1 MRKTL
6 IALVLA
12 TFCLG
17 VPAYGEAR
25 EAIRPTTELTGTA
38 QSTVA
43 PVFAQIR
50 IQVGRDRRHRR
61 WAWRRYQYRRYNRYY
76 RYHQYR
82 RW

>member
-12 TFCLG
+12 TFFLG
-17 VPAYGEAR
+17 VPAYGETR
-25 EAIRPTTELTGTA
+25 EAIKLATELTGTA
-38 QSTVA
+38 NSTVT
-43 PVFAQIR
+43 PTFGQIR

-61 WAWRRYQYRRYNRYY
+61 WEWRRDEYRRY
-76 RYHQYR
+76 RYHRYPYS